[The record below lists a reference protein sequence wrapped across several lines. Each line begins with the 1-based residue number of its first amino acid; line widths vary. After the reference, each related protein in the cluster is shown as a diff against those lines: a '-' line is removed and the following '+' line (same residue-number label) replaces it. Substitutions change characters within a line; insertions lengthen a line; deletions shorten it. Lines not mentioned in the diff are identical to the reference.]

1 MTMRLG
7 LEALVLRETPLFRLA
22 RPFLTSIILDGE
34 RALAALRIAHPTP
47 ELEVP
52 AVRLLD
58 KRSCTDI
65 VFCLQCCSVLSI
77 VC

>member
-7 LEALVLRETPLFRLA
+7 LKALVLRETLLFCLA
-22 RPFLTSIILDGE
+22 RPFLTSFILDGE
-34 RALAALRIAHPTP
+34 RALAALRIARPTP

-52 AVRLLD
+52 AARLLD
-58 KRSCTDI
+58 ERSCTDI